1 MNAADH
7 RFVLVEEPEDAAGI
21 RGFFKA
27 VARRLDRKALLVGLA
42 VFAAAEMHARVAH
55 LGQTMLGEFRLVQL
69 PDQWKLRVVSHV
81 AFVACSVLAVLAAD
95 EAVARGAR
103 RWPTY
108 LAAIVLACAAA
119 SAIWTTTAAA
129 FGWVG
134 LGGLPPEV
142 IGMAPFGL
150 FFGGVLY
157 AALGTFVYVNER
169 TARLAAD
176 RMRAAQLA
184 RAQARRRTLESK
196 LQELQARVEPQFLFN
211 TLAQVGELY
220 ERDPAI
226 AGQMLDDLIAY
237 LRAALPHLRESTSTV
252 GREVDLA
259 RAYLDIMRVRLGHR
273 LEVEID
279 VPDAVRTLPLPAMML
294 LPLVDHAL
302 VHGLQPANDAGTL
315 RIETEGDA
323 RTLRLRITDSGGGFV
338 RGVES
343 AGLTSLAE
351 RLRGLYGD
359 AARFEIERITERATR
374 ATLEIPL

>member
-1 MNAADH
+1 MRPATP
-7 RFVLVEEPEDAAGI
+7 RFLLVEDPPDTEGV
-21 RGFFKA
+21 RGFMKA
-27 VARRLDRKALLVGLA
+27 VVRRLDRKALLIGGA
-42 VFAAAEMHARVAH
+42 AFAAAEIHMRVAH
-55 LGQTMLGEFRLVQL
+55 LGQTAVGIFQVKQL
-69 PDQWKLRVVSHV
+69 PDQWKIQMVTNA
-81 AFVACSVLAVLAAD
+81 AFVACVVLAVLAAD

-103 RWPTY
+103 RWPSY
-108 LAAIVLACAAA
+108 LAAITLACVAAT
-119 SAIWTTTAAA
+119 AIWTSVADA

-134 LGGLPPEV
+134 VEGLPQSV
-142 IGMAPFGL
+142 MRMLPFGY
-150 FFGGVLY
+150 FFGAMLY
-157 AALGTFVYVNER
+157 VALGTFVYVNER

-176 RMRAAQLA
+176 HMRAAELA
-184 RAQARRRTLESK
+184 RAQARRRTLESQ

-211 TLAQVGELY
+211 TLAQVGELF
-220 ERDPAI
+220 EREPAI
-226 AGQMLDDLIAY
+226 AGQMLDDLITY

-252 GREVDLA
+252 GREVELA
-259 RAYLDIMRVRLGHR
+259 RAYLDIMKVRLGHR
-273 LEVEID
+273 LEVEVD
-279 VPDAVRTLPLPAMML
+279 VPDSIRALPLPAMML

-302 VHGLQPANDAGTL
+302 VHGLHPADGAGIF

-359 AARFEIERITERATR
+359 AARFEIERIDERVTR